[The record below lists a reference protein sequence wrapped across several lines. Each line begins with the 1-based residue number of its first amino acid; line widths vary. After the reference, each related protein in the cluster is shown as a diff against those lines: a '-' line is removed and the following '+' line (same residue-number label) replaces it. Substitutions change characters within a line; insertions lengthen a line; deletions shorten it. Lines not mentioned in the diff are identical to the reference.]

1 MDCAKH
7 RPAIEDRNI
16 VVPGRKVNMAGK
28 TRGKTRPERSDRL
41 AKALRDNLAKRK
53 EQRRKRAA
61 GGGAGAPAGQED
73 RRR

>member
-1 MDCAKH
+1 
-7 RPAIEDRNI
+7 
-16 VVPGRKVNMAGK
+16 MAGK
-28 TRGKTRPERSDRL
+28 TKGKTRPARGDRL